1 MFKDE
6 LKEYVATSGL
16 VNMKSAGDG
25 IYVLKYKK
33 KVFYD
38 NLWNDYI
45 AECRGSIVDADFN
58 LVSYP
63 FTKIYNYGIE
73 KAAPVLKADTKVTA
87 HRKVNGFMVA
97 CTLHN
102 GKLLVSTTG
111 STDSDYVTMAKELI
125 DEAKYLDLCSR
136 WAGYTFMFECVH
148 KNDPHIIP
156 EKEGMYILGYRENKF
171 GTSVQHDPYMLM
183 EMGRVLGCFVPESI
197 LTNMA
202 QLQVLAKECKHEGYV
217 FYTDDGVSAKI
228 KSPYYLTSKW
238 VARNPRT
245 DKLVDM
251 KNDIK
256 HNLDEE
262 YFPLVD
268 AIRANIVEYTAMDE
282 QARLAWVRNYM
293 ETV

>member
-6 LKEYVATSGL
+6 LKEYVTTSGL

-73 KAAPVLKADTKVTA
+73 KAAPVLTPDTKVTA
-87 HRKVNGFMVA
+87 FRKVNGFMVA

-111 STDSDYVTMAKELI
+111 STDSDYVKMAKELI
-125 DEAKYLDLCSR
+125 NEAKYLDLCSR
-136 WAGYTFMFECVH
+136 WEGYTFMFECVH

-171 GTSVQHDPYMLM
+171 GTNVQHDPYMLM
-183 EMGRVLGCFVPESI
+183 EMGRALDCFVPESI

-245 DKLVDM
+245 DKLVDLN
-251 KNDIK
+251 KDIK

-262 YFPLVD
+262 YYPLVD
-268 AIRANIVEYTAMDE
+268 AIRANIAEYTAMDE